1 MLTYFS
7 LAIGGILG
15 CWARYG
21 LTQVIQAFFGRNFPL
36 ATLCVNVL
44 GSFVLAFLFVLTLE
58 RVVVSP
64 VVRTGMLTGG
74 LGAFTTFSTF
84 MMEALL
90 LVEEGETGKAVLYL
104 ALSLALGLSAA
115 FAGVALARN
124 V

>member
-1 MLTYFS
+1 MSTYFA
-7 LAIGGILG
+7 LAVGGVLG

-21 LTQVIQAFFGRNFPL
+21 LTQLIQSLFGRNFPL

-44 GSFVLAFLFVLTLE
+44 GSFALAFLFVLTLE
-58 RVVVSP
+58 RVVISP

-90 LVEEGETGKAVLYL
+90 LVEEGEAAKAVLYL
-104 ALSLALGLSAA
+104 ALSLSLGLSAA
-115 FAGVALARN
+115 FAGVLLARN
-124 V
+124 L